1 MEATFKPSG
10 EKNQR
15 DDEQNDSDERVIQ
28 TRSSK
33 KDQKRETYAK
43 KSPKQKKSKYS
54 ADKEKR
60 TNNVPKVT
68 LSPRTSLTPVLKDS
82 AQASKLRKE

>member
-15 DDEQNDSDERVIQ
+15 DDEQNDDSDERVIQ

-43 KSPKQKKSKYS
+43 KSP
-54 ADKEKR
+54 
-60 TNNVPKVT
+60 
-68 LSPRTSLTPVLKDS
+68 
-82 AQASKLRKE
+82 